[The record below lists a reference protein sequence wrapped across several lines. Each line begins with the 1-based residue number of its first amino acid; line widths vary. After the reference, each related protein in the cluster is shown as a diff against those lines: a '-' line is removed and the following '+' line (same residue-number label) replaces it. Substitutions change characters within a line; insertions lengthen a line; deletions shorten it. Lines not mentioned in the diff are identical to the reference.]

1 MIKRKCKQCGK
12 EFVLSDSEIKFF
24 NDKNLELPKRCNEC
38 RRENK
43 NNKVNN
49 IHSNE
54 NKNINNNYKNENPN
68 NNTNKKTN
76 KKVFRNI
83 IASALVLLVL
93 FLGKLFGITI
103 DFTNVN
109 PNPQNGQIQG
119 TYEFRND
126 KLLEDHFE
134 KHKNEFN

>member
-38 RRENK
+38 RR
-43 NNKVNN
+43 
-49 IHSNE
+49 E

-126 KLLEDHFE
+126 KLLNF
-134 KHKNEFN
+134 